1 MKTILSGSLPE
12 HLTQN
17 PFVASMLTFLSNV
30 WPVGLG
36 ATLGQS
42 VALSAD
48 WAHPWLIAVLSGA
61 VVQLL
66 IALLRSLF
74 TERRDVLATLRDM
87 LKAKDETEMVKEHE
101 QQRVRHDLANRTY
114 IAEMRW
120 QMVEDGVPVEE
131 VMRRKIRPIYD
142 IDAEDGA
149 EERRRRAAR
158 GLLSGEIRLTEPK
171 G

>member
-1 MKTILSGSLPE
+1 MQTLLSGAIPE

-17 PFVASMLTFLSNV
+17 PFVASLLTFFSNV

-42 VALSAD
+42 VAVSAD
-48 WAHPWLIAVLSGA
+48 WAHPWMVAVLSGA

-101 QQRVRHDLANRTY
+101 QQRIRHELANRTFV
-114 IAEMRW
+114 AEMRW

-131 VMRRKIRPIYD
+131 VRRRPIRPIYN
-142 IDAEDGA
+142 IDAEDKA
-149 EERRRRAAR
+149 EERRRRAVR
-158 GLLSGEIRLTEPK
+158 GLVSGEIE
-171 G
+171 